1 MTITEVNIVPVKPQN
16 GLVGFA
22 SLVVDGNIYLNSI
35 AIYVKLDG
43 SYRLLYP
50 TKSSGERSIN
60 LFHPIN
66 RPTSEAIERAVFEKC
81 NELFERS
88 NGDVG
93 HDRAR
98 L

>member
-1 MTITEVNIVPVKPQN
+1 MTITEVNVVPVKPQN

-22 SLVVDGNIYLNSI
+22 SLVVDGSIYLNSI

-50 TKSSGERSIN
+50 TKNSSERSIN

-66 RPTSEAIERAVFEKC
+66 RQTSEAIERAIFEKC

-88 NGDVG
+88 NDYAG
-93 HDRAR
+93 HDRDGF
-98 L
+98 

>member
-1 MTITEVNIVPVKPQN
+1 MMITEVNIVPVKPQN

-50 TKSSGERSIN
+50 TKNSGERSIN

-66 RPTSEAIERAVFEKC
+66 RATSEAIERAVFKKC
-81 NELFERS
+81 NELFQ
-88 NGDVG
+88 NGEDEL
-93 HDRAR
+93 RFCE
-98 L
+98 

>member
-1 MTITEVNIVPVKPQN
+1 MTITEVNVVPVKPQN

-50 TKSSGERSIN
+50 TKNSGERSIN

-66 RPTSEAIERAVFEKC
+66 RPTNEAIERAVFEKC
-81 NELFERS
+81 NELFE
-88 NGDVG
+88 NNE
-93 HDRAR
+93 DRLR
-98 L
+98 LCE

>member
-50 TKSSGERSIN
+50 TKKTGIRDMNIY
-60 LFHPIN
+60 HPIN
-66 RPTSEAIERAVFEKC
+66 WEASKIIERAVFEQC
-81 NELFERS
+81 FEIFESSDNDEL
-88 NGDVG
+88 
-93 HDRAR
+93 R
-98 L
+98 LRG

>member
-50 TKSSGERSIN
+50 TKNSGERSIN

-81 NELFERS
+81 NELFQ
-88 NGDVG
+88 NGEDEL
-93 HDRAR
+93 RFCE
-98 L
+98 

>member
-1 MTITEVNIVPVKPQN
+1 MIITEVNIVPVKPQN

-50 TKSSGERSIN
+50 TKKTGLRHMNIY
-60 LFHPIN
+60 HPIN
-66 RPTSEAIERAVFEKC
+66 WEASKIIERAVFEKC
-81 NELFERS
+81 FEIFESSDNDGLQVR
-88 NGDVG
+88 G
-93 HDRAR
+93 
-98 L
+98 

>member
-22 SLVVDGNIYLNSI
+22 SLVVDDSIYLNSI

-50 TKSSGERSIN
+50 TKNSGERSIN

-81 NELFERS
+81 NELFQ
-88 NGDVG
+88 NGEDEL
-93 HDRAR
+93 RFCE
-98 L
+98 